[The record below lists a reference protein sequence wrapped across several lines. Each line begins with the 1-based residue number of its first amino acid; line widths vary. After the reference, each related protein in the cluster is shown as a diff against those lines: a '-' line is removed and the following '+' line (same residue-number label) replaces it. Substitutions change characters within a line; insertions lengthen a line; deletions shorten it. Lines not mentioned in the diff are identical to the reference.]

1 MIAKNL
7 KSRSFAGCVDYVMR
21 INHDHN
27 IYTSDT
33 WRIIGSQGV
42 IGESREQIIASMEA
56 VASLNPR
63 VRSPAGH
70 ISVSFHA
77 ADKNK
82 LTDEMMIRI
91 ANDYLKGMGLDK
103 TQYIIVRHLETG
115 SPHFHIVYN
124 MIDENGKRITSG
136 HNYRRNIAVCKSLKM
151 KYGLTF
157 GKKSQHQ
164 STENLHGKELAKAE
178 IRMAVSDALSASRS
192 WNDLIRNLA
201 VKNISVEFKHRRNSD
216 VIEGLSFRMNDY
228 RFKASDIS
236 RDYSYGRLNARFER
250 LWSNQSEYVHRQA
263 PTRRDTPSSSIVD
276 ALGSAAEATVNIGA
290 GLLSDLFQL
299 GPSVDAEEMAFKN
312 EMDREEEKRR
322 RRRGKSIRR

>member
-77 ADKNK
+77 ADKDR
-82 LTDEMMIRI
+82 LTDEMMMRI
-91 ANDYLKGMGLDK
+91 AKDYLKGMGLDK

-157 GKKSQHQ
+157 GRKSQHQ

-178 IRMAVSDALSASRS
+178 IRMAVSDALFSSRS
-192 WNDLIRNLA
+192 WNDLIRNPA
-201 VKNISVEFKHRRNSD
+201 VRNISVEFKHRRNSD
-216 VIEGLSFRMNDY
+216 AVEGVSFRMGDY

-250 LWSNQSEYVHRQA
+250 LRCNHINNIRHPA
-263 PTRRDTPSSSIVD
+263 PSRRDAPSSSIVD
-276 ALGSAAEATVNIGA
+276 ALGSTVEAAAYVGV

-322 RRRGKSIRR
+322 KRRGKSIRR

>member
-7 KSRSFAGCVDYVMR
+7 KSRSFAGCIDYVMR
-21 INHDHN
+21 VNHDHN

-42 IGESREQIIASMEA
+42 IGETREQIIASMEA
-56 VASLNPR
+56 GASLNPR

-70 ISVSFHA
+70 ISVSFHS
-77 ADKNK
+77 ADKDRM
-82 LTDEMMIRI
+82 TDELMMKI
-91 ANDYLKGMGLDK
+91 ARDYLKGMGLDK

-124 MIDENGKRITSG
+124 MIGKDGKRITSG
-136 HNYRRNIAVCKSLKM
+136 HNYRRNIAVCKSLKL

-157 GKKSQHQ
+157 GGKTQHQ

-178 IRMAVSDALSASRS
+178 IRMAVSEALSTSRN

-201 VKNISVEFKHRRNSD
+201 VRNISVEFKQRRNSD
-216 VIEGLSFRMNDY
+216 VIEGVSFRMGDF

-250 LWSNQSEYVHRQA
+250 LRNNHSGIGHQA
-263 PTRRDTPSSSIVD
+263 SARRDTPSSSIVD
-276 ALGSAAEATVNIGA
+276 ALGGVAETAVNIGG
-290 GLLSDLFQL
+290 GLLSDLFTL
-299 GPSVDAEEMAFKN
+299 GPSVNAEEMAFKN
-312 EMDREEEKRR
+312 EMDRQEAKRKR
-322 RRRGKSIRR
+322 KNGKSIRR

>member
-21 INHDHN
+21 VNHDHK

-33 WRIIGSQGV
+33 WRVIGSQGV

-56 VASLNPR
+56 GASLNPR

-77 ADKNK
+77 ADKDI
-82 LTDEMMIRI
+82 LTDEMMMRI
-91 ANDYLKGMGLDK
+91 AKDYLKGMGLDK

-124 MIDENGKRITSG
+124 LIGKDGKRITSG
-136 HNYRRNIAVCKSLKM
+136 HNYRRNIAVCKSLKL

-157 GKKSQHQ
+157 GSKSQHQ

-178 IRMAVSDALSASRS
+178 IRMAVSNVLSVSRN

-201 VKNISVEFKHRRNSD
+201 ARNISVEFKQRRNSN
-216 VIEGLSFRMNDY
+216 VIEGVSFRMGDY

-250 LWSNQSEYVHRQA
+250 LRSNQSGYSHRQP
-263 PTRRDTPSSSIVD
+263 PTIRDTPSSSIVD
-276 ALGSAAEATVNIGA
+276 ALGSTAEAVVNVGA